1 MHTYRAPFF
10 DYNMQINFLPN
21 LKESGKFTAMGITE
35 YLALVQSGAYS
46 KQVQAFQNSAALSKD
61 QRAEIKQLIPVVTIS
76 GTFKDTVK
84 NANLL
89 THSGLICID
98 FDAVENVGELKQE
111 LSKDPYTFA
120 ALLSA
125 SGNGLAAIVRIEPE
139 KHLEAFN
146 GLKTYYFR
154 NYGQLIDASCKNVS
168 RLRFLSVDPALFT
181 NPSSKVFKEY
191 TKAPTKQKVVN
202 TVLTGNEFEELL
214 DRICRGSYDL
224 TEGVYQNYLTI
235 GFALAAEFGEKGREY
250 FHAVAAQNIKYDPAK
265 ADKQFTYCLRDTG
278 QNKVGI
284 ATFYYYA
291 KQAGVELKS
300 PQSIKLENI
309 AKMAKKQGRSQESVV
324 EIARLGGMDV
334 EKATETAAA
343 VYESNVNLSLV
354 GQTNLGLVQLYLSNN
369 YQLYYNTITNDLED
383 RTITLNSRAKI
394 IDDMALNTMYLRF
407 SEITDNK
414 ISFEF
419 FCRVVY
425 SELTTYYNPFEDFI
439 RLNGSITRTMSLISD
454 LANCIETPTPNVSKY
469 LTHWGVGM
477 IASIFGRTS
486 PLVLVLAGETQN
498 TGKTEFFR
506 RLLPPQLTNYY
517 AESKLDG
524 GKDDDILLTK
534 KLLIMDDE
542 FGGKSKLESKRFKE
556 LTSKA
561 SFSIRLPYG
570 RTHRD
575 LKRLSV
581 LAGTTNDLGLIS
593 DPTGNRRILPVN
605 VIGVN
610 QPAYNAI
617 DKAAL
622 FMAFYDLY
630 QSGFKWELSTADI
643 QELNANTEEFN
654 AINFE
659 AELINQFLFN
669 PKEGSYSEYLSNTE
683 IKIYLEMCSNQKIFD
698 TRKLGM
704 ELKNMGF
711 LQRITKINSKTQ
723 RVFRVGKVKT
733 GQND

>member
-1 MHTYRAPFF
+1 
-10 DYNMQINFLPN
+10 MQINFLPSIRR
-21 LKESGKFTAMGITE
+21 SGDFTVMGITE
-35 YLALVQSGAYS
+35 YLTLVRDGAYL
-46 KQVQAFQNSAALSKD
+46 KQIAAFQNSGALSKD
-61 QRAEIKQLIPVVTIS
+61 QRAEIKQLIPAVTIS
-76 GTFKDTVK
+76 GIFKDSVK

-98 FDAVENVGELKQE
+98 FDAVENPAELKAQ

-125 SGNGLAAIVRIEPE
+125 SGNGLAAIVRIEAE
-139 KHLEAFN
+139 KHLDAFN
-146 GLKTYYFR
+146 GLKTYYLR
-154 NYGQLIDASCKNVS
+154 NYGQLIDQSCKNVS
-168 RLRFLSVDPALFT
+168 RLRFLSYDPQLYT
-181 NPSSKVFKEY
+181 NPSAKVFKEY
-191 TKAPTKQKVVN
+191 PKKEGKPKVVN
-202 TVLTGNEFEELL
+202 TVLTGNEFEELI
-214 DRICRGSYDL
+214 DRICRGGYDL
-224 TEGVYQNYLTI
+224 TAGQYNNYLSI
-235 GFALAAEFGEKGREY
+235 GFALASEFGERGREY
-250 FHAVAAQNIKYDPAK
+250 FHAVCAQNEKYEPAK

-278 QNKVGI
+278 QSKVTI

-291 KQAGVELKS
+291 KEVGVELKS
-300 PQSIKLENI
+300 AQAVKLENI

-324 EIARLGGMDV
+324 EIAKLAGMDI

-343 VYESNVNLSLV
+343 IYEANVNLSLV
-354 GQTNLGLVQLYLSNN
+354 GQSNVGLVQLYLQNN
-369 YQLYYNTITNDLED
+369 YQLFYNTITNDLED
-383 RTITLNSRAKI
+383 RTITFNNRAKI
-394 IDDMALNTMYLRF
+394 VDDMALNTMYLRF
-407 SEITDNK
+407 SELTDNK

-439 RLNGSITRTMSLISD
+439 KLNASVQRGQELIEQ
-454 LANCIETPTPNVSKY
+454 LAACIETPTPSVAKY

-477 IASIFGRTS
+477 IASIFGKTS
-486 PLVLVLAGETQN
+486 PLVLVLAGERQN

-506 RLLPPQLTNYY
+506 RLLPPQLSNYY

-534 KLLIMDDE
+534 KLIIMDDE
-542 FGGKSKLESKRFKE
+542 FGGKSKLEAKRFKE

-575 LKRLSV
+575 LKRLAV

-593 DPTGNRRILPVN
+593 DPTGNRRILPIN
-605 VIGVN
+605 VMSIN
-610 QPAYNAI
+610 QVQYNAI
-617 DKAAL
+617 DKTAL

-630 QSGFKWELSTADI
+630 QSGFKWELSSSDI
-643 QELNANTEEFN
+643 AELNENSEEFN

-659 AELINQFLFN
+659 AELINQYLFN
-669 PKEGSYSEYLSNTE
+669 PKEGEFSVYLSNTE

-711 LQRITKINSKTQ
+711 LQRVTKVNGKSQ
-723 RVFRVGKVKT
+723 RVFRVGKVKN
-733 GQND
+733 G

>member
-1 MHTYRAPFF
+1 MVRDGA
-10 DYNMQINFLPN
+10 
-21 LKESGKFTAMGITE
+21 
-35 YLALVQSGAYS
+35 YLAPIQAY
-46 KQVQAFQNSAALSKD
+46 QNSTALSKD
-61 QRAEIKQLIPVVTIS
+61 QRAELKLKIPVVTVS
-76 GTFKDTVK
+76 GLFKDSVK

-98 FDAVENVGELKQE
+98 FDAVENVGQLKAELA
-111 LSKDPYTFA
+111 KDPYTFA

-125 SGNGLAAIVRIEPE
+125 SGNGLAAIVKIDPA
-139 KHLEAFN
+139 KHLESFT
-146 GLKTYYFR
+146 GLKAYYFKH
-154 NYGQLIDASCKNVS
+154 YGQLIDESCKNVS
-168 RLRFLSVDPALFT
+168 RLRFLSHDPSPII
-181 NPSSKVFKEY
+181 NPESKLFKEY
-191 TKAPTKQKVVN
+191 QKAPTKQKVVN

-224 TEGVYQNYLTI
+224 TEGVYANYLTL
-235 GFALAAEFGEKGREY
+235 GFALASEFGVKGREY
-250 FHAVAAQNIKYDPAK
+250 FHMVAAQNIKYDPAK
-265 ADKQFTYCLRDTG
+265 ADKQFDYCLRDTG

-300 PQSIKLENI
+300 PQAVKLENI
-309 AKMAKKQGRSQESVV
+309 AKMAKKQGRSQDSVV

-343 VYESNVNLSLV
+343 VYEANVNLSLV

-369 YQLYYNTITNDLED
+369 YQLFYNTITNDLED
-383 RTITLNSRAKI
+383 RTVTLNNRAKI

-407 SEITDNK
+407 SEVTDNK

-439 RLNGSITRTMSLISD
+439 RLNNSITRGQELIEQ

-506 RLLPPQLTNYY
+506 RILPPQLSNYY

-534 KLLIMDDE
+534 KLIIMDDE

-556 LTSKA
+556 LTSKH

-575 LKRLSV
+575 LKRLAV

-593 DPTGNRRILPVN
+593 DPTGNRRILPIN
-605 VIGVN
+605 VTAVN
-610 QPAYNAI
+610 QSAYNSI
-617 DKAAL
+617 DKSAL

-630 QSGFKWELSTADI
+630 QSGFNWELSSADI
-643 QELNANTEEFN
+643 AELNENSEEFN

-669 PKEGSYSEYLSNTE
+669 PKEGEYSTYLSNTE

-711 LQRITKINSKTQ
+711 LQRVTKFNGKSQ
-723 RVFRVGKVKT
+723 RVFRVGKIKSL
-733 GQND
+733 QND

>member
-1 MHTYRAPFF
+1 
-10 DYNMQINFLPN
+10 MQINFLPSIRR
-21 LKESGKFTAMGITE
+21 SGEFTVMGITE
-35 YLALVQSGAYS
+35 YLSLVRDGAYL
-46 KQVQAFQNSAALSKD
+46 KQITAFQNSGALSKD
-61 QRAEIKQLIPVVTIS
+61 QRAEIKQLIPAVTIS
-76 GTFKDTVK
+76 GIFKDSVK

-98 FDAVENVGELKQE
+98 FDAVENPSELKAQ

-125 SGNGLAAIVRIEPE
+125 SGNGLAAIVRIEAE
-139 KHLEAFN
+139 KHLDAFN
-146 GLKTYYFR
+146 GLKTYYLR
-154 NYGQLIDASCKNVS
+154 NYGQLIDQSCKNVS
-168 RLRFLSVDPALFT
+168 RLRFLSYDPQLYT
-181 NPSSKVFKEY
+181 NPSAKVFKEY
-191 TKAPTKQKVVN
+191 PKKEAKPKQVH
-202 TVLTGNEFEELL
+202 TVLTGNEFEELI
-214 DRICRGSYDL
+214 DRICRGGFDL
-224 TEGVYQNYLTI
+224 TAGQYNNYLSI
-235 GFALAAEFGEKGREY
+235 GFALASEFGERGREY
-250 FHAVAAQNIKYDPAK
+250 FHAVCAQNEKYDPAK

-278 QNKVGI
+278 QSKVTI

-291 KQAGVELKS
+291 KEAGVELKS
-300 PQSIKLENI
+300 AQAVKLENI

-324 EIARLGGMDV
+324 EIAKLAGMDI

-343 VYESNVNLSLV
+343 VYDSNVNLALV
-354 GQTNLGLVQLYLSNN
+354 GQSNVGLVQLYLSNN

-383 RTITLNSRAKI
+383 RTITFNNRAKI
-394 IDDMALNTMYLRF
+394 VDDMALNTMYLRF
-407 SEITDNK
+407 SELTDNK

-439 RLNGSITRTMSLISD
+439 KLNASVQRGQELIEQ
-454 LANCIETPTPNVSKY
+454 LAACIETPTPSVAKY

-486 PLVLVLAGETQN
+486 PLVLVLAGERQN

-506 RLLPPQLTNYY
+506 RLLPPQLFNYY

-534 KLLIMDDE
+534 KLIIMDDE
-542 FGGKSKLESKRFKE
+542 FGGKSKLEAKRFKE

-575 LKRLSV
+575 LKRLAV

-593 DPTGNRRILPVN
+593 DPTGNRRILPIN
-605 VIGVN
+605 VISIN
-610 QPAYNAI
+610 QVQYNAI
-617 DKAAL
+617 DKTAL

-630 QSGFKWELSTADI
+630 QSGFKWELSSSDI
-643 QELNANTEEFN
+643 AELNENSEEFN

-659 AELINQFLFN
+659 AELINQYLFN
-669 PKEGSYSEYLSNTE
+669 PKEGEFSVYLSNTE

-711 LQRITKINSKTQ
+711 LQRVTKVNGKAQ
-723 RVFRVGKVKT
+723 RVFRVGKVKN
-733 GQND
+733 G

>member
-1 MHTYRAPFF
+1 LHTYRAPASH
-10 DYNMQINFLPN
+10 YVMQINFLPS
-21 LKESGKFTAMGITE
+21 LKQSGKFTVMGITE
-35 YLALVQSGAYS
+35 YLELVRNGAYS
-46 KQVQAFQNSAALSKD
+46 KQVNAFQNAGALSKD
-61 QRAEIKQLIPVVTIS
+61 QQAEIKQQIPAVTIS
-76 GTFKDTVK
+76 GIFKESVK

-98 FDAVENVGELKQE
+98 FDAVENPAQLKAE

-125 SGNGLAAIVRIEPE
+125 SGNGLAAIVRIEADR
-139 KHLEAFN
+139 HLDAFN

-168 RLRFLSVDPALFT
+168 RLRFLSVDPLLFT

-191 TKAPTKQKVVN
+191 PKKEAKPKVVN
-202 TVLTGNEFEELL
+202 TVLTGNEFDELI
-214 DRICRGSYDL
+214 DRICRGGYDL
-224 TEGVYQNYLTI
+224 TAGVYANYLSI
-235 GFALAAEFGEKGREY
+235 GFALASEFGERGREN
-250 FHAVAAQNIKYDPAK
+250 FHAVCAQNDKYDPAK
-265 ADKQFTYCLRDTG
+265 ADRQFTYCLRDTG
-278 QNKVGI
+278 LSKVTI

-291 KQAGVELKS
+291 KEAGVELKS
-300 PQSIKLENI
+300 QQSVKLENI
-309 AKMAKKQGRSQESVV
+309 AKMAKKQGRSQESVI
-324 EIARLGGMDV
+324 EIARISGMDV

-343 VYESNVNLSLV
+343 VYEANVNLSLV

-383 RTITLNSRAKI
+383 RSITLNNRAKI

-407 SEITDNK
+407 SEVTDNK

-425 SELTTYYNPFEDFI
+425 SELTTYYNPFEDFV
-439 RLNGSITRTMSLISD
+439 RLNNSISRSQSLIED
-454 LANCIETPTPNVSKY
+454 LANCIETPTPNVAKY

-506 RLLPPQLTNYY
+506 RLLPPQLSNYY

-534 KLLIMDDE
+534 KLIIMDDE

-556 LTSKA
+556 LTSKH

-575 LKRLSV
+575 LKRLAV

-593 DPTGNRRILPVN
+593 DPTGNRRILPIN
-605 VIGVN
+605 VTAVN
-610 QPAYNAI
+610 QHQYNSI
-617 DKAAL
+617 DKSAL

-630 QSGFKWELSTADI
+630 QSGFNWELSSADI
-643 QELNANTEEFN
+643 AELNENSEEFN

-669 PKEGSYSEYLSNTE
+669 PKEGEYSTYLSNTE

-711 LQRITKINSKTQ
+711 LQRVTKFNGKSQ
-723 RVFRVGKVKT
+723 RVFRVGKIKSL
-733 GQND
+733 QND

>member
-1 MHTYRAPFF
+1 
-10 DYNMQINFLPN
+10 
-21 LKESGKFTAMGITE
+21 MGITE
-35 YLALVQSGAYS
+35 YLSLVRDGAYL
-46 KQVQAFQNSAALSKD
+46 KQITAFQNSGALSKD
-61 QRAEIKQLIPVVTIS
+61 QRAEIKQLIPAVTIS
-76 GTFKDTVK
+76 GIFKDSVK

-98 FDAVENVGELKQE
+98 FDAVENPAELKAQ

-125 SGNGLAAIVRIEPE
+125 SGNGLAAIVRIEAE
-139 KHLEAFN
+139 KHLDAFN
-146 GLKTYYFR
+146 GLKTYYLR
-154 NYGQLIDASCKNVS
+154 NYGQLIDQSCKNVS
-168 RLRFLSVDPALFT
+168 RLRFLSYDPQLYT
-181 NPSSKVFKEY
+181 NPSAKVFKEY
-191 TKAPTKQKVVN
+191 PKKEAKPKQVH
-202 TVLTGNEFEELL
+202 TVLTGNEFEELI
-214 DRICRGSYDL
+214 DRICRGGFDL
-224 TEGVYQNYLTI
+224 TAGQYNNYLSI
-235 GFALAAEFGEKGREY
+235 GFALASEFGERGREY
-250 FHAVAAQNIKYDPAK
+250 FHAVCAQNEKYDPAK

-278 QNKVGI
+278 QSKVTI

-291 KQAGVELKS
+291 KEAGVELKS
-300 PQSIKLENI
+300 AQAVKLENI

-324 EIARLGGMDV
+324 EIAKLAGMDI

-343 VYESNVNLSLV
+343 VYEANVNLSLV
-354 GQTNLGLVQLYLSNN
+354 GQSNVGLVQLYLQNN
-369 YQLYYNTITNDLED
+369 YQLFYNTITNDLED
-383 RTITLNSRAKI
+383 RTITFNNRAKI
-394 IDDMALNTMYLRF
+394 VDDMALNTMYLRF
-407 SEITDNK
+407 SELTDNK

-439 RLNGSITRTMSLISD
+439 KLNASVQRGQELIEQ
-454 LANCIETPTPNVSKY
+454 LAACIETPTPSVAKY

-486 PLVLVLAGETQN
+486 PLVLVLAGERQN

-506 RLLPPQLTNYY
+506 RLLPPQLSNYY

-534 KLLIMDDE
+534 KLIIMDDE
-542 FGGKSKLESKRFKE
+542 FGGKSKLEAKRFKE

-575 LKRLSV
+575 LKRLAV

-593 DPTGNRRILPVN
+593 DPTGNRRILPIN
-605 VIGVN
+605 VISIN
-610 QPAYNAI
+610 QVQYNAI
-617 DKAAL
+617 DKTAL

-630 QSGFKWELSTADI
+630 QSGFKWELSSSDI
-643 QELNANTEEFN
+643 AELNENSEEFN

-659 AELINQFLFN
+659 AELINQYLFN
-669 PKEGSYSEYLSNTE
+669 PKEGEFSTYLSNTE

-711 LQRITKINSKTQ
+711 LQRVAKVNGKAQ
-723 RVFRVGKVKT
+723 RVFRVGKVKN
-733 GQND
+733 G

>member
-1 MHTYRAPFF
+1 MVRDGA
-10 DYNMQINFLPN
+10 
-21 LKESGKFTAMGITE
+21 
-35 YLALVQSGAYS
+35 YLAPIQAY
-46 KQVQAFQNSAALSKD
+46 QNSTALSKD
-61 QRAEIKQLIPVVTIS
+61 QRAELKLKIPVVTVS
-76 GTFKDTVK
+76 GLFKDTVK
-84 NANLL
+84 NANLI

-98 FDAVENVGELKQE
+98 FDAVENVGQLKSELA
-111 LSKDPYTFA
+111 KDPYTFA

-125 SGNGLAAIVRIEPE
+125 SGNGLAAIVKIDPA
-139 KHLEAFN
+139 KHLESFT
-146 GLKTYYFR
+146 GLKAYYFKH
-154 NYGQLIDASCKNVS
+154 YGQLIDESCKNVS
-168 RLRFLSVDPALFT
+168 RLRFLSHDPAPII
-181 NPSSKVFKEY
+181 NPESKLFKEY
-191 TKAPTKQKVVN
+191 QKAPTKQKVVN

-224 TEGVYQNYLTI
+224 TEGIYQNYLTL
-235 GFALAAEFGEKGREY
+235 GFALASEFGVKGREY
-250 FHAVAAQNIKYDPAK
+250 FHMVAAQNIKYDPAK
-265 ADKQFTYCLRDTG
+265 ADKQFDYCLRDTG
-278 QNKVGI
+278 QNKVTI

-300 PQSIKLENI
+300 PQAIKLENI
-309 AKMAKKQGRSQESVV
+309 AKMAKKQGRSQESVI
-324 EIARLGGMDV
+324 EIARISGMDV

-343 VYESNVNLSLV
+343 VYEANVNLSLV

-383 RTITLNSRAKI
+383 RTVTLNNRAKI

-407 SEITDNK
+407 SEVTDNK

-439 RLNGSITRTMSLISD
+439 RLNNSITRGQELIEQ

-506 RLLPPQLTNYY
+506 RLLPPQLSNYY

-534 KLLIMDDE
+534 KLIIMDDE
-542 FGGKSKLESKRFKE
+542 FGGKSKLEAKRFKE
-556 LTSKA
+556 LTSKH

-575 LKRLSV
+575 LKRLAV

-593 DPTGNRRILPVN
+593 DPTGNRRILPIN

-610 QPAYNAI
+610 QSAYNSI
-617 DKAAL
+617 DKSAL

-630 QSGFKWELSTADI
+630 QSGFKWELSSADI
-643 QELNANTEEFN
+643 AELNENSEEFN

-669 PKEGSYSEYLSNTE
+669 PKEGEYSTYLSNTE
-683 IKIYLEMCSNQKIFD
+683 IKIYLELCSNQKIFD

-711 LQRITKINSKTQ
+711 LQRVTKFNGKSQ
-723 RVFRVGKVKT
+723 RVFRVGKIKSL
-733 GQND
+733 QND

>member
-1 MHTYRAPFF
+1 
-10 DYNMQINFLPN
+10 MQINFLPN
-21 LKESGKFTAMGITE
+21 LKESGKFSVIGINEYFAM
-35 YLALVQSGAYS
+35 VRDGAYLNPI
-46 KQVQAFQNSAALSKD
+46 QAFQNSTALSKD
-61 QRAEIKQLIPVVTIS
+61 QRADLKIKIPAVTIS
-76 GTFKDTVK
+76 GIFKDSVK

-98 FDAVENVGELKQE
+98 FDAVDNVGQLKQE

-125 SGNGLAAIVRIEPE
+125 SGNGLAAIVKIDPA
-139 KHLEAFN
+139 KHLESFT
-146 GLKTYYFR
+146 GLKAYYFKH
-154 NYGQLIDASCKNVS
+154 YGQLIDESCKNVS
-168 RLRFLSVDPALFT
+168 RLRFLSYDPAPII
-181 NPSSKVFKEY
+181 NPESKLFKEY
-191 TKAPTKQKVVN
+191 QKAPTKQKVVN
-202 TVLTGNEFEELL
+202 TVLTGSEFEELL
-214 DRICRGSYDL
+214 ERICRGSYDL
-224 TEGVYQNYLTI
+224 TEGVYQNYLTL
-235 GFALAAEFGEKGREY
+235 GFALASEFGEKGREY

-265 ADKQFTYCLRDTG
+265 ADKQYTYCLRDTG
-278 QNKVGI
+278 QNKVTI

-300 PQSIKLENI
+300 PQAVKLENI

-343 VYESNVNLSLV
+343 VYEANVNLSLV
-354 GQTNLGLVQLYLSNN
+354 GQTNLGLTQLYLQNN

-383 RTITLNSRAKI
+383 RSITFNNRAKI

-407 SEITDNK
+407 SELTDNK

-419 FCRVVY
+419 FCRVIY

-439 RLNGSITRTMSLISD
+439 RLNQSIQRSQKLIED
-454 LANCIETPTPNVSKY
+454 LANCIESPTPSVAKY

-477 IASIFGRTS
+477 IASIFGKTS

-506 RLLPPQLTNYY
+506 RLLPSQLSNYY

-534 KLLIMDDE
+534 KLIIMDDE
-542 FGGKSKLESKRFKE
+542 FGGKSKLEAKRFKE

-561 SFSIRLPYG
+561 TFSIRLPYG

-575 LKRLSV
+575 LKRLAV

-593 DPTGNRRILPVN
+593 DPTGNRRILPIN
-605 VIGVN
+605 VTAIN
-610 QPAYNAI
+610 QTQYNAI
-617 DKAAL
+617 DKSAL

-630 QSGFKWELSTADI
+630 QSGFKWELSSADI
-643 QELNANTEEFN
+643 AELNANSEEFN

-669 PKEGSYSEYLSNTE
+669 PKESTYADYLSNTE

-711 LQRITKINSKTQ
+711 LQRVIKVNGKTQ
-723 RVFRVGKVKT
+723 RVFRVGKVKS

>member
-1 MHTYRAPFF
+1 
-10 DYNMQINFLPN
+10 
-21 LKESGKFTAMGITE
+21 MGITE
-35 YLALVQSGAYS
+35 YLTLVRDGAYL
-46 KQVQAFQNSAALSKD
+46 KQITAFQNSGALSKD
-61 QRAEIKQLIPVVTIS
+61 QRAEIKQLIPAVTIS
-76 GTFKDTVK
+76 GIFKDSVK

-98 FDAVENVGELKQE
+98 FDAVENPAELKAQ

-125 SGNGLAAIVRIEPE
+125 SGNGLAAIVRIEAE
-139 KHLEAFN
+139 KHLDAFN
-146 GLKTYYFR
+146 GLKTYYLR
-154 NYGQLIDASCKNVS
+154 NYGQLIDQSCKNVS
-168 RLRFLSVDPALFT
+168 RLRFLSYDPQLYT
-181 NPSSKVFKEY
+181 NPSAKVFKEY
-191 TKAPTKQKVVN
+191 PKKEGKPKQVH
-202 TVLTGNEFEELL
+202 TVLTGNEFEELI
-214 DRICRGSYDL
+214 DRICRGGFDL
-224 TEGVYQNYLTI
+224 TAGVYANYLSI
-235 GFALAAEFGEKGREY
+235 GFALASEFGERGREY
-250 FHAVAAQNIKYDPAK
+250 FHAVCAQNEKYDPAK

-278 QNKVGI
+278 QSKVTI

-291 KQAGVELKS
+291 KEAGVELKS
-300 PQSIKLENI
+300 AQAVKLENI

-324 EIARLGGMDV
+324 EIAKLAGMDI

-343 VYESNVNLSLV
+343 VYDSNVNLALV
-354 GQTNLGLVQLYLSNN
+354 GQSNVGLVQLYLQNN
-369 YQLYYNTITNDLED
+369 YQLFYNTITNDLED
-383 RTITLNSRAKI
+383 RTITFNNRAKI
-394 IDDMALNTMYLRF
+394 VDDMALNTMYLRF
-407 SEITDNK
+407 SELTDNK

-439 RLNGSITRTMSLISD
+439 KLNASVQRGQELIEQ
-454 LANCIETPTPNVSKY
+454 LAGCIETPTPSVAKY

-486 PLVLVLAGETQN
+486 PLVLVLAGERQN

-506 RLLPPQLTNYY
+506 RLLPPQLSNYY

-534 KLLIMDDE
+534 KLIIMDDE
-542 FGGKSKLESKRFKE
+542 FGGKSKLEAKRFKE

-575 LKRLSV
+575 LKRLAV

-593 DPTGNRRILPVN
+593 DPTGNRRILPIN
-605 VIGVN
+605 VISIN
-610 QPAYNAI
+610 QIQYNAI
-617 DKAAL
+617 DKTAL

-630 QSGFKWELSTADI
+630 QSGFKWELSSSDI
-643 QELNANTEEFN
+643 AELNENSEEFN

-659 AELINQFLFN
+659 AELINQYLFN
-669 PKEGSYSEYLSNTE
+669 PKEGEFSTYLSNTE

-711 LQRITKINSKTQ
+711 LQRVTKVNGKAQ
-723 RVFRVGKVKT
+723 RVFRVGKVKN
-733 GQND
+733 G

>member
-1 MHTYRAPFF
+1 
-10 DYNMQINFLPN
+10 MQINLLPN
-21 LKESGKFTAMGITE
+21 IRQSGKFTAIGITE
-35 YLALVQSGAYS
+35 YLAMVRDGAYLNPI
-46 KQVQAFQNSAALSKD
+46 KAFQNSAALSKD
-61 QRAEIKQLIPVVTIS
+61 QRADLKIQIPAVTIS
-76 GTFKDTVK
+76 GTFKESVK

-98 FDAVENVGELKQE
+98 FDAVENVGQLKQE

-125 SGNGLAAIVRIEPE
+125 SGNGLAAIVRIEADR
-139 KHLEAFN
+139 HLDAFN

-191 TKAPTKQKVVN
+191 PKAPTKQKVLN

-214 DRICRGSYDL
+214 ERICRGSYDL
-224 TEGVYQNYLTI
+224 TEGVYANYLTL

-250 FHAVAAQNIKYDPAK
+250 FHAVAAQNTKYDPAK

-300 PQSIKLENI
+300 PQAVKLENI

-369 YQLYYNTITNDLED
+369 YQLFYNTITNDLED
-383 RTITLNSRAKI
+383 RSITLNNRAKI

-407 SEITDNK
+407 SEVTDNK

-439 RLNGSITRTMSLISD
+439 RLNNSITRGQGLIED
-454 LANCIETPTPNVSKY
+454 LAACIETPTPNVAKY

-477 IASIFGRTS
+477 IASIFGQTS

-506 RLLPPQLTNYY
+506 RLLPPQLSNYY

-534 KLLIMDDE
+534 KLIIMDDE

-556 LTSKA
+556 LTSKH

-575 LKRLSV
+575 LKRLAV

-610 QPAYNAI
+610 QQQYNEI
-617 DKAAL
+617 DKSAL

-630 QSGFKWELSTADI
+630 QSGFKWELSSADI
-643 QELNANTEEFN
+643 AELNLNSDEFN

-669 PKEGSYSEYLSNTE
+669 PKDGEFSTYLSNTE

-711 LQRITKINSKTQ
+711 LQRSTKLNGRTQ
-723 RVFRVGKVKT
+723 RVYRVGKVKT
-733 GQND
+733 AQND

>member
-1 MHTYRAPFF
+1 MHTYRAPFT
-10 DYNMQINFLPN
+10 DYDMQINLLPN
-21 LKESGKFTAMGITE
+21 IRQSGKFTAIGITE
-35 YLALVQSGAYS
+35 YLAMVRDGAYLNPI
-46 KQVQAFQNSAALSKD
+46 KAFQNSAALSKD
-61 QRAEIKQLIPVVTIS
+61 QRADLKIQIPAVTIS
-76 GTFKDTVK
+76 GTFKESVK

-98 FDAVENVGELKQE
+98 FDAVENVGQLKQE

-125 SGNGLAAIVRIEPE
+125 SGNGLAAIVRIEADR
-139 KHLEAFN
+139 HLDAFN

-191 TKAPTKQKVVN
+191 PKAPTKQKVLN

-214 DRICRGSYDL
+214 ERICRGSYDL
-224 TEGVYQNYLTI
+224 TEGVYANYLTL

-250 FHAVAAQNIKYDPAK
+250 FHAVAAQNTKYDPAK

-300 PQSIKLENI
+300 PQAVKLENI

-383 RTITLNSRAKI
+383 RTVTLNNRAKI

-407 SEITDNK
+407 SEVTDNK

-439 RLNGSITRTMSLISD
+439 RLNQSIQRGQELIEQ
-454 LANCIETPTPNVSKY
+454 LAACIETPTPNVSKY

-506 RLLPPQLTNYY
+506 RLLPPQLSNYY

-534 KLLIMDDE
+534 KLIIMDDE

-556 LTSKA
+556 LTSKH

-575 LKRLSV
+575 LKRLAV

-593 DPTGNRRILPVN
+593 DPTGNRRILPIN
-605 VIGVN
+605 VTSVN
-610 QPAYNAI
+610 QQQYNAI
-617 DKAAL
+617 DKSAL

-630 QSGFKWELSTADI
+630 QSGFNWELSSADI
-643 QELNANTEEFN
+643 AELNENSEEFN

-669 PKEGSYSEYLSNTE
+669 PKEGEYSTYLSNTE
-683 IKIYLEMCSNQKIFD
+683 IKIYLELCSNQKIFD

-711 LQRITKINSKTQ
+711 LQRVTKFNGKSQ
-723 RVFRVGKVKT
+723 RVFRVGKIKSL
-733 GQND
+733 QND

>member
-1 MHTYRAPFF
+1 
-10 DYNMQINFLPN
+10 MQINFLPN
-21 LKESGKFTAMGITE
+21 LKESGKFSVIGINEYFAMVRDGA
-35 YLALVQSGAYS
+35 YLAPI
-46 KQVQAFQNSAALSKD
+46 QAFQNSTALSKD
-61 QRAEIKQLIPVVTIS
+61 QRAELKLKIPVVTVS
-76 GTFKDTVK
+76 GVFKDSVK

-98 FDAVENVGELKQE
+98 FDAVDNVSQLKAE

-125 SGNGLAAIVRIEPE
+125 SGNGLAAIVKIDPA
-139 KHLEAFN
+139 KHLDSFT
-146 GLKTYYFR
+146 GLKAYYFKH
-154 NYGQLIDASCKNVS
+154 YGQLIDESCKNVS
-168 RLRFLSVDPALFT
+168 RLRFLSYDPAPII
-181 NPSSKVFKEY
+181 NPESKLFKEY
-191 TKAPTKQKVVN
+191 QKATTKQKVVN
-202 TVLTGNEFEELL
+202 TVLTGSEFEELL

-224 TEGVYQNYLTI
+224 TEGVYQNYLI
-235 GFALAAEFGEKGREY
+235 LGFALASEFGEKGREY

-265 ADKQFTYCLRDTG
+265 ADKQYTYCLRDTG
-278 QNKVGI
+278 QNKVTI

-300 PQSIKLENI
+300 PQAVKLENI
-309 AKMAKKQGRSQESVV
+309 AKMAKKQGRSQESVI

-343 VYESNVNLSLV
+343 VYEANVNLSLV
-354 GQTNLGLVQLYLSNN
+354 GQTNLGLTQLYLQNN

-383 RTITLNSRAKI
+383 RSITFNNRAKI
-394 IDDMALNTMYLRF
+394 VDDMALNTMYLRF
-407 SEITDNK
+407 SELTDNK

-425 SELTTYYNPFEDFI
+425 SELTTYYNPFDDFI
-439 RLNGSITRTMSLISD
+439 RLNQSIQRSQKLIED
-454 LANCIETPTPNVSKY
+454 LANCIESPTPSVSKY

-477 IASIFGRTS
+477 IASIFGKTS

-506 RLLPPQLTNYY
+506 RLLPSQLSNYY

-534 KLLIMDDE
+534 KLIIMDDE
-542 FGGKSKLESKRFKE
+542 FGGKSKLEAKRFKE

-561 SFSIRLPYG
+561 TFSIRLPYG

-575 LKRLSV
+575 LKRLAV

-593 DPTGNRRILPVN
+593 DPTGNRRILPIN
-605 VIGVN
+605 VTAIN
-610 QPAYNAI
+610 QTQYNAI

-630 QSGFKWELSTADI
+630 QSGFKWELSSSDI
-643 QELNANTEEFN
+643 AELNANSEEFN

-669 PKEGSYSEYLSNTE
+669 PKESTYADYLSNTE

-711 LQRITKINSKTQ
+711 LQRVIKVNGKTQ
-723 RVFRVGKVKT
+723 RVFRVGKVKS

>member
-1 MHTYRAPFF
+1 MVRDGA
-10 DYNMQINFLPN
+10 
-21 LKESGKFTAMGITE
+21 
-35 YLALVQSGAYS
+35 YLAPIQAY
-46 KQVQAFQNSAALSKD
+46 QNSTALSKD
-61 QRAEIKQLIPVVTIS
+61 QRAELKLKIPVVTVS
-76 GTFKDTVK
+76 GLFKDTVK

-98 FDAVENVGELKQE
+98 FDAVENVGQLKAELA
-111 LSKDPYTFA
+111 KDPYTFA

-125 SGNGLAAIVRIEPE
+125 SGNGLAAIVKIDPA
-139 KHLEAFN
+139 KHLESFT
-146 GLKTYYFR
+146 GLKAYYFKH
-154 NYGQLIDASCKNVS
+154 YGQLIDESCKNVS
-168 RLRFLSVDPALFT
+168 RLRFLSHDPSPII
-181 NPSSKVFKEY
+181 NPESKLFKEY
-191 TKAPTKQKVVN
+191 QKAPTKQKVVN

-224 TEGVYQNYLTI
+224 TEGIYQNYLTL

-250 FHAVAAQNIKYDPAK
+250 FHAVAAQNTKYDPAK
-265 ADKQFTYCLRDTG
+265 ADRQFTYCLRDTG

-300 PQSIKLENI
+300 PQAVKLENI

-343 VYESNVNLSLV
+343 VYEANVNLSLV

-383 RTITLNSRAKI
+383 RSITLNNRAKI

-407 SEITDNK
+407 SEVTDNK

-439 RLNGSITRTMSLISD
+439 RLNTSIQRGQELIEQ

-506 RLLPPQLTNYY
+506 RLLPLQLSNYY

-534 KLLIMDDE
+534 KLIIMDDE

-556 LTSKA
+556 LTSKH

-575 LKRLSV
+575 LKRLAV

-593 DPTGNRRILPVN
+593 DPTGNRRILPIN
-605 VIGVN
+605 VTAVN
-610 QPAYNAI
+610 QHQYNTI
-617 DKAAL
+617 DKSAL

-630 QSGFKWELSTADI
+630 QSGFNWELSSADI
-643 QELNANTEEFN
+643 AELNENSEEFN

-659 AELINQFLFN
+659 AELINQFLYN
-669 PKEGSYSEYLSNTE
+669 PKEGEYSVYLSNTE
-683 IKIYLEMCSNQKIFD
+683 IKIYLELCSNQKIFD

-711 LQRITKINSKTQ
+711 LQRVTKFNGKSQ
-723 RVFRVGKVKT
+723 RVFRVGKIKSL
-733 GQND
+733 QND

>member
-1 MHTYRAPFF
+1 
-10 DYNMQINFLPN
+10 MQINFLPSIRR
-21 LKESGKFTAMGITE
+21 SGEFTVMGITE
-35 YLALVQSGAYS
+35 YLSLVRDGAYL
-46 KQVQAFQNSAALSKD
+46 KQITAFQNSGALSKD
-61 QRAEIKQLIPVVTIS
+61 QRAEIKQLIPAVTIS
-76 GTFKDTVK
+76 GIFKDSVK

-98 FDAVENVGELKQE
+98 FDAVENPAELKAQ

-125 SGNGLAAIVRIEPE
+125 SGNGLAAIVRIEAE
-139 KHLEAFN
+139 KHLDAFN
-146 GLKTYYFR
+146 GLKTYYLR
-154 NYGQLIDASCKNVS
+154 NYGQLIDQSCKNVS
-168 RLRFLSVDPALFT
+168 RLRFLSYDPQLYT
-181 NPSSKVFKEY
+181 NPSAKVFKEY
-191 TKAPTKQKVVN
+191 PKKEAKPKQVH
-202 TVLTGNEFEELL
+202 TVLTGNEFEELI
-214 DRICRGSYDL
+214 DRICRGGFDL
-224 TEGVYQNYLTI
+224 TAGQYNNYLSI
-235 GFALAAEFGEKGREY
+235 GFALASEFGERGREY
-250 FHAVAAQNIKYDPAK
+250 FHAVCAQNEKYDPAK

-278 QNKVGI
+278 QSKVTI

-291 KQAGVELKS
+291 KEAGVELKS
-300 PQSIKLENI
+300 AQAVKLENI

-324 EIARLGGMDV
+324 EIAKLAGMDI

-343 VYESNVNLSLV
+343 VYEANVNLSLV
-354 GQTNLGLVQLYLSNN
+354 GQSNVGLVQLYLQNN
-369 YQLYYNTITNDLED
+369 YQLFYNTITNDLED
-383 RTITLNSRAKI
+383 RTITFNNRAKI
-394 IDDMALNTMYLRF
+394 VDDMALNTMYLRF
-407 SEITDNK
+407 SELTDNK

-439 RLNGSITRTMSLISD
+439 KLNASVQRGQELIEQ
-454 LANCIETPTPNVSKY
+454 LAACIETPTPSVAKY

-486 PLVLVLAGETQN
+486 PLVLVLAGERQN

-506 RLLPPQLTNYY
+506 RLLPPQLSNYY

-534 KLLIMDDE
+534 KLIIMDDE
-542 FGGKSKLESKRFKE
+542 FGGKSKLEAKRFKE

-575 LKRLSV
+575 LKRLAV

-593 DPTGNRRILPVN
+593 DPTGNRRILPIN
-605 VIGVN
+605 VISIN
-610 QPAYNAI
+610 QVQYNAI
-617 DKAAL
+617 DKTAL

-630 QSGFKWELSTADI
+630 QSGFKWELSSSDI
-643 QELNANTEEFN
+643 AELNENSEEFN

-659 AELINQFLFN
+659 AELINQYLFN
-669 PKEGSYSEYLSNTE
+669 PKEGEFSTYLSNTE

-711 LQRITKINSKTQ
+711 LQRVAKVNGKAQ
-723 RVFRVGKVKT
+723 RVFRVGKVKN
-733 GQND
+733 G

>member
-1 MHTYRAPFF
+1 MVRDGA
-10 DYNMQINFLPN
+10 
-21 LKESGKFTAMGITE
+21 
-35 YLALVQSGAYS
+35 YLAPIQAY
-46 KQVQAFQNSAALSKD
+46 QNSTALSKD
-61 QRAEIKQLIPVVTIS
+61 QRAELKLKIPVVTVS
-76 GTFKDTVK
+76 GLFKDTVK

-98 FDAVENVGELKQE
+98 FDAVENVGQLKAELA
-111 LSKDPYTFA
+111 KDPYTFA

-125 SGNGLAAIVRIEPE
+125 SGNGLAAIVKIDPA
-139 KHLEAFN
+139 KHLESFT
-146 GLKTYYFR
+146 GLKAYYFKH
-154 NYGQLIDASCKNVS
+154 YGQLIDESCKNVS
-168 RLRFLSVDPALFT
+168 RLRFLSHDPSPII
-181 NPSSKVFKEY
+181 NPESKLFKEY
-191 TKAPTKQKVVN
+191 QKAPTKQKVVN

-224 TEGVYQNYLTI
+224 TEGVYANYLTL
-235 GFALAAEFGEKGREY
+235 GFALASEFGEKGREY
-250 FHAVAAQNIKYDPAK
+250 FHMVAAQNIKYDPAK

-300 PQSIKLENI
+300 PQAVKLENI
-309 AKMAKKQGRSQESVV
+309 AKMAKKQGRSQESVI
-324 EIARLGGMDV
+324 EIARISGMDV

-343 VYESNVNLSLV
+343 VYEANVNLSLV

-383 RTITLNSRAKI
+383 RTVTLNNRAKI

-407 SEITDNK
+407 SEVTDNK

-439 RLNGSITRTMSLISD
+439 RLNNSITRGQELIEQ
-454 LANCIETPTPNVSKY
+454 LADCIETPTPNVSKY

-506 RLLPPQLTNYY
+506 RLLPPQLSNYY

-534 KLLIMDDE
+534 KLIIMDDE
-542 FGGKSKLESKRFKE
+542 FGGKSKLEAKRFKE
-556 LTSKA
+556 LTSKH

-575 LKRLSV
+575 LKRLAV

-593 DPTGNRRILPVN
+593 DPTGNRRILPIN
-605 VIGVN
+605 VTAVN
-610 QPAYNAI
+610 QQQYNSI
-617 DKAAL
+617 DKSAL

-630 QSGFKWELSTADI
+630 QSGFNWELSSADI
-643 QELNANTEEFN
+643 AELNENSEEFN

-659 AELINQFLFN
+659 AELINQFLYN
-669 PKEGSYSEYLSNTE
+669 PKDGEYSTYLSNTE
-683 IKIYLEMCSNQKIFD
+683 IKIYLELCSNQKIFD

-711 LQRITKINSKTQ
+711 LQRVTKFNGKSQ
-723 RVFRVGKVKT
+723 RVFRVGKIKSL
-733 GQND
+733 QND

>member
-1 MHTYRAPFF
+1 
-10 DYNMQINFLPN
+10 MQINFLPN
-21 LKESGKFTAMGITE
+21 IKLSHNFTAINITE
-35 YLALVQSGAYS
+35 YLAMVRDGAYINTI
-46 KQVQAFQNSAALSKD
+46 QAFQNSTALSKD
-61 QRAEIKQLIPVVTIS
+61 QRAELKLKIPAVTIS
-76 GTFKDTVK
+76 GTFKESVK
-84 NANLL
+84 NANLD

-98 FDAVENVGELKQE
+98 FDAVENPANLKADLQ
-111 LSKDPYTFA
+111 KDPYTFA
-120 ALLSA
+120 TLLSA
-125 SGNGLAAIVRIEPE
+125 SGKGLASIVKIDTN
-139 KHLEAFN
+139 KHLESFT
-146 GLKTYYFR
+146 GLKAYYFK
-154 NYGQLIDASCKNVS
+154 NYGQLIDESCKNVS
-168 RLRFLSVDPALFT
+168 RLRFLSYDPSPFI
-181 NPSSKVFKEY
+181 NPESKIFKEY
-191 TKAPTKQKVVN
+191 QKAPTKQKVVN

-224 TEGVYQNYLTI
+224 TEGVYANYLTI
-235 GFALAAEFGEKGREY
+235 GFALASEFGEKGREY
-250 FHAVAAQNIKYDPAK
+250 FHAVAAQNTKYDPAK
-265 ADKQFTYCLRDTG
+265 ADRQFTYCLRDTG
-278 QNKVGI
+278 QSKVTI
-284 ATFYYYA
+284 ATFYYFA
-291 KQAGVELKS
+291 KQSGVELKS
-300 PQSIKLENI
+300 PQAVKLENI

-324 EIARLGGMDV
+324 EIARISGMDV

-343 VYESNVNLSLV
+343 VYEANVNLSLV
-354 GQTNLGLVQLYLSNN
+354 GQTNLGLTQLYLSNN
-369 YQLYYNTITNDLED
+369 YQLFYNTITNDLED
-383 RTITLNSRAKI
+383 RTVLFNNRAKI

-407 SEITDNK
+407 SELTDNK

-439 RLNGSITRTMSLISD
+439 HHNNNITRSTSLISD
-454 LANCIETPTPNVSKY
+454 LASTIETPTPNVAKY

-506 RLLPPQLTNYY
+506 RLLPPQLSNYY

-534 KLLIMDDE
+534 KLIIMDDE
-542 FGGKSKLESKRFKE
+542 FGGKSKLEAKRFKE
-556 LTSKA
+556 LTSKH

-575 LKRLSV
+575 LKRLAV

-593 DPTGNRRILPVN
+593 DPTGNRRILPIN
-605 VIGVN
+605 VTGIN

-617 DKAAL
+617 DKSAL

-630 QSGFKWELSTADI
+630 QSGYKWELSTADI
-643 QELNANTEEFN
+643 AELNDNCEEFK

-659 AELINQFLFN
+659 AELINQYIFN
-669 PKEGSYSEYLSNTE
+669 PKEGEYAHYLSNTE
-683 IKIYLEMCSNQKIFD
+683 IKIYLELCSNQKIFD

-711 LQRITKINSKTQ
+711 LQTVKFLNNKSQ
-723 RVFRVGKVKT
+723 RVYRIGKLNNS
-733 GQND
+733 QNG

>member
-1 MHTYRAPFF
+1 MVRDGA
-10 DYNMQINFLPN
+10 
-21 LKESGKFTAMGITE
+21 
-35 YLALVQSGAYS
+35 YLAPIQAY
-46 KQVQAFQNSAALSKD
+46 QNSTALSKD
-61 QRAEIKQLIPVVTIS
+61 QRAELKLKIPVVTVS
-76 GTFKDTVK
+76 GLFKDTVK

-98 FDAVENVGELKQE
+98 FDAVENVGQLKAELA
-111 LSKDPYTFA
+111 KDPYTFA

-125 SGNGLAAIVRIEPE
+125 SGNGLAAIVKIDPA
-139 KHLEAFN
+139 KHLESFT
-146 GLKTYYFR
+146 GLKAYYFKH
-154 NYGQLIDASCKNVS
+154 YGQLIDESCKNVS
-168 RLRFLSVDPALFT
+168 RLRFLSHDPSPII
-181 NPSSKVFKEY
+181 NPESKLFKEY
-191 TKAPTKQKVVN
+191 QKAPTKQKVVN

-224 TEGVYQNYLTI
+224 TEGVYANYLTL
-235 GFALAAEFGEKGREY
+235 GFALASEFGEKGREY
-250 FHAVAAQNIKYDPAK
+250 FHSVAAQNIKYDPAK

-278 QNKVGI
+278 QNKVNI

-300 PQSIKLENI
+300 PQAVKLENI

-343 VYESNVNLSLV
+343 VYEANVNLSLV

-383 RTITLNSRAKI
+383 RTVTLNNRAKI

-407 SEITDNK
+407 SEVTDNK

-439 RLNGSITRTMSLISD
+439 RLNNSITRGQSLIED
-454 LANCIETPTPNVSKY
+454 LAACIETPTPNVSKY

-506 RLLPPQLTNYY
+506 RLLPPQLSNYY

-534 KLLIMDDE
+534 KLIIMDDE

-556 LTSKA
+556 LTSKH

-575 LKRLSV
+575 LKRLAV

-593 DPTGNRRILPVN
+593 DPTGNRRILPIN
-605 VIGVN
+605 VTAVN
-610 QPAYNAI
+610 QSAYNAI
-617 DKAAL
+617 DKSAL

-630 QSGFKWELSTADI
+630 QSGFNWELSSADI
-643 QELNANTEEFN
+643 AELNENSEEFN

-669 PKEGSYSEYLSNTE
+669 PKEGEYSTYLSNTE
-683 IKIYLEMCSNQKIFD
+683 IKIYLELCSNQKIFD

-711 LQRITKINSKTQ
+711 LQRVTKFNGKSQ
-723 RVFRVGKVKT
+723 RVFRVGKIKSL
-733 GQND
+733 QND